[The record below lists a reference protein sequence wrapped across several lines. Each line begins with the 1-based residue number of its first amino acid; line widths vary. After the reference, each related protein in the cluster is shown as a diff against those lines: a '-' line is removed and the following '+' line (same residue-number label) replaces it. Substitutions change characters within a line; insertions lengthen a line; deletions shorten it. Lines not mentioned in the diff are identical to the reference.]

1 MQYQSSGVKIH
12 IIRVMLI
19 MLLILM
25 APFFFNTCHQSNEN
39 SEPFRDGNLL
49 RSTEARNTSPACTE
63 GELAQLVTDNNTFAF
78 ELYQVLKEGIENMMY
93 SPYSIS
99 MAMAMTYAGAR
110 NNNETQIAGALLF
123 TLPKDR
129 FHSTFN
135 ALDLALN
142 SRSQRNTQGEGQH
155 FILKGANSVWGQEGY
170 PFLSEYLDVLA
181 INYDAGMRIVDFQA
195 NPEAARVVIND
206 WVLEQ
211 TENKI
216 EDLLPEGSIDIM
228 TRLVLVNAIY
238 FNASWAKPFDEA
250 NTQDGE
256 FFLADGTTV
265 TVPMMWMNERDGKNG
280 ESFKAAD
287 GQGYQAIEL
296 PYYSGALSMLIV
308 VPDDGQFQAFEQ
320 TLDYS
325 VIENIVT
332 NLSQVRLILTM
343 PKFEYQSEFGLI
355 EGLTQMG
362 MSDAFD
368 PERADFSGIDGGYG
382 GLFIAGIRHK
392 TFISVDEEGTEAA
405 AATGVVVGI
414 VSAFPTKEIVINRP
428 FIYLIRDVETGAIL
442 FIGRV
447 LNPAG

>member
-1 MQYQSSGVKIH
+1 M
-12 IIRVMLI
+12 
-19 MLLILM
+19 MLLMLLM
-25 APFFFNTCHQSNEN
+25 IMASFFFNACHLADEN
-39 SEPFRDGNLL
+39 SEPVREGNLL
-49 RSTEARNTSPACTE
+49 RSTEARNTSPTYSE
-63 GELAQLVTDNNTFAF
+63 SDLAHLVTDNNTFAF
-78 ELYQVLKEGIENMMY
+78 ELYHAVKEGVENMMY

-99 MAMAMTYAGAR
+99 IALAMTYAGAR
-110 NNNETQIAGALLF
+110 NNTETQIAEILYF
-123 TLPKDR
+123 KLPKER

-135 ALDLALN
+135 ALDLLLN
-142 SRSQRNTQGEGQH
+142 SRSEGNTGGEGQH

-195 NPEAARVVIND
+195 DPEAARQVIND

-216 EDLLPEGSIDIM
+216 EDLLPEGSIDVL

-250 NTQDGE
+250 NTQNGE
-256 FFLADGTTV
+256 FFLTDGTTV
-265 TVPMMWMNERDGKNG
+265 TVPMMWMNEREGENG
-280 ESFKAAD
+280 EPFKAAD

-296 PYYSGALSMLIV
+296 PYYGGALSMLIV
-308 VPDDGQFQAFEQ
+308 VPDEGQFQAFEQ

-325 VIENIVT
+325 LIEEIVN
-332 NLSQVRLILTM
+332 NLIHVNLILTM
-343 PKFEYQSEFGLI
+343 PKFEYQSEFSLI
-355 EGLTQMG
+355 EGLSQMG

-368 PERADFSGIDGGYG
+368 SGRADFSGIDGGYG
-382 GLFIAGIRHK
+382 GLFITDIRHK

-405 AATGVVVGI
+405 AATGVVFGT

>member
-1 MQYQSSGVKIH
+1 MQYQSSGKKIH

-19 MLLILM
+19 MLLMLM
-25 APFFFNTCHQSNEN
+25 TSFFFNACHQSNGN
-39 SEPFRDGNLL
+39 SEPVLDGNLL
-49 RSTEARNTSPACTE
+49 RSTEARNTSPAYSE
-63 GELAQLVTDNNTFAF
+63 GDLAQLVSDNNTFAF
-78 ELYQVLKEGIENMMY
+78 ELYQALKEGIENMMY

-110 NNNETQIAGALLF
+110 NNTETQIAGALLF
-123 TLPKDR
+123 TLPKER

-135 ALDLALN
+135 ALDLTLN
-142 SRSQRNTQGEGQH
+142 SRSQADTEGEGQH

-195 NPEAARVVIND
+195 DPEAARIVINN

-216 EDLLPEGSIDIM
+216 EDLLPEGSIDIL

-238 FNASWAKPFDEA
+238 FNASWARPFDEA

-256 FFLADGTTV
+256 FFLTDGTTV
-265 TVPMMWMNERDGKNG
+265 TVPMMWMNERDGENG
-280 ESFKAAD
+280 EAFRAAD

-308 VPDDGQFQAFEQ
+308 VPDEGQFQVFEQ
-320 TLDYS
+320 TLAYS
-325 VIENIVT
+325 VIEEIVN
-332 NLSQVRLILTM
+332 NLSLVSLILTM
-343 PKFEYQSEFGLI
+343 PKFEYQSEFSLI
-355 EGLTQMG
+355 GSLSQMG

-382 GLFIAGIRHK
+382 GLFIADIRHK

-405 AATGVVVGI
+405 AATGVVMGT
-414 VSAFPTKEIVINRP
+414 VSVITPKEIVINRP

-447 LNPAG
+447 LNPTG